1 MSVIDDIKARVDI
14 VALISETV
22 KLRKSGR
29 TYMGLCPF
37 HAHKHNTPSFAVWP
51 DSGVWKC
58 FGQCNEGGDIFK
70 FVMKRDGVEFSEAL
84 RSLAQRAG
92 VELKPRTPEEQEQ
105 EDNLDHLRQ
114 LLEAAVK
121 YYHHLLNNAPQAAP
135 AREHLAKRG
144 LTEKAVEMFELGYA
158 LDDWDAALRYFTGKG
173 YSQKDLLDAG
183 LIIEKE
189 AATSE
194 ASHSSLSEAPRAER
208 AGVTRHFDRFRD
220 RLMIPVRDER
230 GRMTGF
236 QARALRPDAVPKFM
250 NSPQTALFDKG
261 RTLFGLHLARKA
273 IREAEAAIVVEG
285 NLDVVAAHQAGFG
298 NVVSSQG
305 TALTEHQLR
314 LLKKYSKRIILAL
327 DADEA
332 GSTAARRGGS
342 EVAPAAL
349 IPALRWGVSDRKEI
363 SRALADGDAEF
374 VFDPRGLVRA
384 EGRLGTDIRVMTL
397 PEGLDPDEVIRQN
410 PGEWR
415 ALVDAAE
422 PVVAYV
428 IRVLTENRDL
438 DDPKVKT
445 GIAET
450 VLPLIADVAQPI
462 ERDTYR
468 QKLARVLKVDERSL
482 VVKRAPPKRAVPPS
496 ATSKQVVA
504 ESQPGAKPA
513 PESPWEASKL
523 EAYCL
528 GALLKTPELLY
539 KADRQLQDLGLPKL
553 APEDFARTELQLLF
567 RAFTAALEQF
577 DSDALDHVR
586 ENLDPALEPRLTA
599 LIQESDVPAATD
611 ARAVDDLMARVLQ
624 LRKDTLK
631 EWVGELRFLEEAAQE
646 QGDRARLYE
655 YQKEK
660 IQQMKA
666 LTQLDQALA
675 RKSRRGETLPRL
687 GMR

>member
-22 KLRKSGR
+22 KMRKSGR

-105 EDNLDHLRQ
+105 DDNLDHLRQ

-332 GSTAARRGGS
+332 GDAATLRGLT
-342 EVAPAAL
+342 VAREAL
-349 IPALRWGVSDRKEI
+349 DRE
-363 SRALADGDAEF
+363 ADF
-374 VFDPRGLVRA
+374 VFDPRGLVKT
-384 EGRLGTDIRVMTL
+384 EGRLGADVRVMTL

-482 VVKRAPPKRAVPPS
+482 VVKRAPPKQTVPPS

-553 APEDFARTELQLLF
+553 APEDFALTELQLLF